1 MGRIYLKTERDF
13 LSHRLARFL
22 QAKLQK
28 SAHQILTNQ
37 NPRNQAKK
45 EILTPILKTSTTHT
59 QSTTISRSLS
69 FLKTSISNA
78 ISKTN
83 HSLRVSK
90 FTIISNIKRDLV
102 EIASNHRREF
112 ERIATSS
119 GYNLN
124 SRFFS
129 PRPGISFGEPIEKR
143 EREEGIEKERKI
155 NNSKQSYIYL
165 KLCGQ
170 QARVSGRV
178 CFISKGLI
186 EKKKKKNKNKTLS
199 GDLIHR
205 WGT

>member
-1 MGRIYLKTERDF
+1 MGNLFK
-13 LSHRLARFL
+13 
-22 QAKLQK
+22 
-28 SAHQILTNQ
+28 
-37 NPRNQAKK
+37 
-45 EILTPILKTSTTHT
+45 
-59 QSTTISRSLS
+59 
-69 FLKTSISNA
+69 
-78 ISKTN
+78 
-83 HSLRVSK
+83 
-90 FTIISNIKRDLV
+90 
-102 EIASNHRREF
+102 IASNHRREV

-129 PRPGISFGEPIEKR
+129 LRPGISFGEPIEKR

-186 EKKKKKNKNKTLS
+186 EKRKERNLERGFNPSVGKVKQEQDQQQQQEKNKKKKKKKKKKPQKKKKKKKKKKS
-199 GDLIHR
+199 
-205 WGT
+205 